1 MAGLFDTLALG
12 SRSLTTY
19 RKAIDTTGHNLSN
32 VHTPGYTRQRL
43 EIESTTV
50 DGGTQG
56 SIGTGSDSVR
66 VTRLQNEFAERQIQ
80 VEVSVE
86 GSLSTRHEAM
96 QQALTSLQ
104 ESINRGGATGTT
116 TNGISQGLSEFFN
129 AAQGLTT
136 NPDSIPDRQVLL
148 QKAQELATKFNTVD
162 GRLASLTESVN
173 EQIQFEV
180 GKANSLTTEIAN
192 LNAAIVSEEALSEG
206 YANDLRDS
214 RQAKMEELSKLVKIE
229 ATEQADGSMN
239 ISVAGNLLVDGRDL
253 VNTLETFTP
262 APLDPADGN
271 LMVRVTGQP
280 DALALTGGSIEGA
293 ISVREGQLA
302 TLRTE
307 INTLAETLI
316 SEVNLAHSTGF
327 GLTGTTGA
335 NFFTGTNASDI
346 AVNSALLREPAL
358 LQASAAS
365 GEVEDN
371 TIARAIAELES
382 KANAALDGQTFSGKQ
397 AQTVAWL
404 GQEVSNARSELQDQ
418 STISQFIRQ
427 QRDSVS
433 GVSVDEEMTNLVMF
447 QKAFQASAK
456 LISMADEMLETL
468 IQM

>member
-56 SIGTGSDSVR
+56 AIGTGSDSVR
-66 VTRLQNEFAERQIQ
+66 VMRLQNEFAERQIQ

-86 GSLSTRHEAM
+86 GSLSTRQETLE
-96 QQALTSLQ
+96 QALTSLQ
-104 ESINRGGATGTT
+104 ETINRSGANGTS

-136 NPDSIPDRQVLL
+136 DPDSIPDRQVLL

-162 GRLASLTESVN
+162 GRLASLTGAVN
-173 EQIQFEV
+173 EQIQSEV
-180 GKANSLTTEIAN
+180 EKVNSLATEISS
-192 LNAAIVSEEALSEG
+192 LNRAIVSEEALSDG

-229 ATEQADGSMN
+229 TTEQADGSMN
-239 ISVAGNLLVDGRDL
+239 ISVAGNLLVDGRDV

-262 APLDPADGN
+262 AGFDPADGH
-271 LMVRVTGQP
+271 LMVRVTGQA

-293 ISVREGQLA
+293 ISVREGQLT

-346 AVNSALLREPAL
+346 AVNAALLREPAL

-365 GEVEDN
+365 GEAGDN
-371 TIARAIAELES
+371 TIARAIAELEN
-382 KANAALDGQTFSGKQ
+382 KAHAALDGQTFSGKQ

-404 GQEVSNARSELQDQ
+404 GQEVSNARAELQDQ
-418 STISQFIRQ
+418 ATISQFIRQ

-456 LISMADEMLETL
+456 LISMTDEMLATL
-468 IQM
+468 IEM